1 MKLGQLAEDILY
13 LSEHGYEFE
22 CDPEPIGGSIW
33 LEMPTIGLQIAYS
46 ADSEEREHFF
56 SSFPDECEC
65 SWKII
70 RRPNVIDDCIVS
82 IKQVD
87 QIMVAVWD
95 WTRLPHSKEVRSLVE
110 NLIKNSQL

>member
-46 ADSEEREHFF
+46 ADSEVE
-56 SSFPDECEC
+56 
-65 SWKII
+65 KIWES
-70 RRPNVIDDCIVS
+70 IDGEDF
-82 IKQVD
+82 
-87 QIMVAVWD
+87 
-95 WTRLPHSKEVRSLVE
+95 VE
-110 NLIKNSQL
+110 